1 MTPAKWDVI
10 FNIAK
15 TNPPVTSE
23 QKAAFEYYKG
33 SGFTSINMALENA
46 AKGKPISSSVK
57 QQIDQIQSFIN
68 TQVINE
74 PIRVKRGEGYE
85 VLNSVTFAD
94 GTSFPLAAEMQKALQ
109 HYFDTKGDKSQ
120 IEKLKN
126 FINKKECVA
135 TQEHFMSATM
145 AGPMAGIGECKPVHW
160 DLLVEKGSKGAF
172 LEGINFEGGIQSETE
187 ILLQK
192 DSKIVIQ
199 GIDFDYNDKKW
210 KLIGTVSN

>member
-1 MTPAKWDVI
+1 M
-10 FNIAK
+10 F
-15 TNPPVTSE
+15 
-23 QKAAFEYYKG
+23 
-33 SGFTSINMALENA
+33 
-46 AKGKPISSSVK
+46 
-57 QQIDQIQSFIN
+57 
-68 TQVINE
+68 
-74 PIRVKRGEGYE
+74 
-85 VLNSVTFAD
+85 
-94 GTSFPLAAEMQKALQ
+94 
-109 HYFDTKGDKSQ
+109 
-120 IEKLKN
+120 
-126 FINKKECVA
+126 NKKECVA

-172 LEGINFEGGIQSETE
+172 LEGINFEGGIQYETE